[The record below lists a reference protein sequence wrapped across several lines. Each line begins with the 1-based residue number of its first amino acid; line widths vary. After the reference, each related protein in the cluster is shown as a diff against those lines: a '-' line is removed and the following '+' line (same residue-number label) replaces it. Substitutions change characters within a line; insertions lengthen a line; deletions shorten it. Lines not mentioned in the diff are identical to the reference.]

1 MRGVAR
7 LVSFVYFLAVA
18 IPTLAGFASTEVFLP
33 AVGRVTGQG
42 GAQFYTTVWAT
53 NLTGAPETFTFQ
65 FLKQGQANGSPASF
79 QDTLA
84 PGQTKVYENV
94 IQSRLGLASAIGAAR
109 VTSTGEIF
117 LSERIFNQAP
127 GADLGNTEGLFF
139 AGVPKT
145 FSISAGQSASIQGL
159 NQGGSENFRYNFAL
173 VETGGGSTTVN
184 VQVFDGG
191 GVLLGQKSFP
201 LLPYEQLQPNVA
213 DVVPGFSSINARI
226 TATVTSGTG
235 SVLLAGAQLANE
247 SQDSSGFE
255 MSFRDDLLGGGTAGV
270 SSLNG
275 LAGALTIA
283 HGANTTVNI
292 NGKTITIDAV
302 AGSGTGL
309 TAVAHD
315 NSLAGSGTVPAPL
328 GIAIGQVVRSLNGLH
343 DNLTLA
349 AGSNVTL
356 TPSGSTITIAASGG
370 GGLTLPFSG
379 SADSAESA
387 FSITN
392 THPSSLAVGIDG
404 TGRIG
409 VSGKGAEAGVLGLSP
424 PDSLVDI
431 TDNVGVYGSSS
442 GGYGI
447 YGVSQTGFGVHGE
460 SASGIAG
467 VEGVGYASIAGVEGV
482 GYSSSASSYAVYGH
496 AYGNGA
502 GVFGEAEHGAGV
514 VGSSHGGTYGV
525 FAYGGFGGTGP
536 KYFVEPHPSDPTK
549 EIRYVC
555 LEGRESGTYF
565 RGTGKIVNGFASV
578 EVPEDFRM
586 VTSDKGL
593 SVQLTPVGDFASM
606 VVKSYGL
613 DRIVVQAN
621 RDVEFFYMI
630 NGIRKAFENHQ
641 PISENRD
648 FIPGSADDTRL
659 VASLPVESV
668 RRLKANGTL
677 KEDGSINLETAHR
690 LGWDQTESWK
700 RAETATRR

>member
-1 MRGVAR
+1 MRPAAR
-7 LVSFVYFLAVA
+7 LVSFVFFLGVA

-33 AVGRVTGQG
+33 AVGRVTGNG
-42 GAQFYTTVWAT
+42 GAQFFTTVWAT
-53 NLTGAPETFTFQ
+53 NLTEAPETFTFQ
-65 FLKQGQANGSPASF
+65 FLKQGQANSSPASF

-84 PGQTKVYENV
+84 PGQTKIYENIV
-94 IQSRLGLASAIGAAR
+94 ETKLGLSSAIGAAR
-109 VTSTGEIF
+109 VTSNGEI
-117 LSERIFNQAP
+117 LLAERIYDQAP

-139 AGVPKT
+139 AGVPKS

-173 VETGGGSTTVN
+173 VETGGGSATVN

-191 GVLLGQKSFP
+191 GVLLGQKAFP
-201 LLPYEQLQPNVA
+201 LSPFEQLQPNVA
-213 DVVPGFSSINARI
+213 DVVPGFSSTNARI

-235 SVLLAGAQLANE
+235 SVLLAGAQLANV

-255 MSFRDDLLGGGTAGV
+255 MSFRDDLLGGGGTAGV
-270 SSLNG
+270 ASLNG

-315 NSLAGSGTVPAPL
+315 NSLTGSGTVPVPL
-328 GIAIGQVVRSLNGLH
+328 GIANGQVVRSLTANGTTLH
-343 DNLTLA
+343 DAVTLA
-349 AGSNVTL
+349 QGSNITL

-370 GGLTLPFSG
+370 GGLTLPFLG
-379 SADSAESA
+379 SADFVGDNLFEIKNTDTTSD
-387 FSITN
+387 FSTGI
-392 THPSSLAVGIDG
+392 VGEGAIG
-404 TGRIG
+404 ILGRG
-409 VSGKGAEAGVLGLSP
+409 QG
-424 PDSLVDI
+424 
-431 TDNVGVYGSSS
+431 VGVTGVAPQDLSYDLAIETGVVGVGGHTGVFGQSQDGYGVWGYSRSGPAAVYGQGSSS
-442 GGYGI
+442 
-447 YGVSQTGFGVHGE
+447 
-460 SASGIAG
+460 SAA
-467 VEGVGYASIAGVEGV
+467 
-482 GYSSSASSYAVYGH
+482 SYAVYGH
-496 AYGNGA
+496 AYVNGA
-502 GVFGEAEHGAGV
+502 GVYGEAAHGVGV
-514 VGSSHGGTYGV
+514 VGQSDGGNVGV

-536 KYFVEPHPSDPTK
+536 KYFVEPHPTDPTK

-565 RGTGKIVNGFASV
+565 RGTGKVVNGFASI

-586 VTSDKGL
+586 VTSEKGL

-641 PISENRD
+641 PISENHD
-648 FIPGSADDTRL
+648 FIPRSADDTRL
-659 VASLPVESV
+659 VASLPAESV

-677 KEDGSINLETAHR
+677 NDDGSVNLETAHR
-690 LGWDQTESWK
+690 LGWDQEESWK
-700 RAETATRR
+700 RAETATKR

>member
-1 MRGVAR
+1 MRPVAR
-7 LVSFVYFLAVA
+7 LAFVYLWSVTVPAF
-18 IPTLAGFASTEVFLP
+18 AGFASMETFLP
-33 AVGRVTGQG
+33 AVGRVPGQG

-53 NLTGAPETFTFQ
+53 NLTGAPVSFTFN
-65 FLKQGQANGSPASF
+65 FLKQGQGNPNPAKF
-79 QDTLA
+79 TDTLS
-84 PGQTKVYENV
+84 PGETKVYENV
-94 IQSRLGLASAIGAAR
+94 VETKLGLANALGAAR
-109 VTSTGEIF
+109 IISTGEI
-117 LSERIFNQAP
+117 LVAERIFNQAP
-127 GADLGNTEGLFF
+127 GADLADTEGLFF
-139 AGVPKT
+139 AGVPKS
-145 FSISAGQSASIQGL
+145 FSISAGQSASIQGI
-159 NQGGSENFRYNFAL
+159 NQGGSEDFRYNFAL
-173 VETGGGSTTVN
+173 VETGGGSPTVN
-184 VQVFDGG
+184 VQVFDGAG
-191 GVLLGQKSFP
+191 TLLGQKSYP
-201 LLPYEQLQPNVA
+201 LQPYEQRQPNVGEIVA
-213 DVVPGFSSINARI
+213 GIHTTNARI
-226 TATVTSGTG
+226 TATVTGGTG
-235 SVLLAGAQLANE
+235 SVLLAGAQLANI

-255 MSFRDDLLGGGTAGV
+255 MSFRDDILGSGTAGV
-270 SSLNG
+270 ASLNG
-275 LAGALTIA
+275 LTGALTIA
-283 HGANTTVNI
+283 HGANTTVNV

-302 AGSGTGL
+302 AGSGIGL

-328 GIAIGQVVRSLNGLH
+328 AIANGQVVRSLNGLH

-379 SADSAESA
+379 SADSAASV

-392 THPSSLAVGIDG
+392 THPSSLAVGIDA

-409 VSGKGAEAGVLGLSP
+409 VSGKGSDVGVLGVSP
-424 PDSLVDI
+424 PESGVDI
-431 TDNVGVYGSSS
+431 SDNTGVYGSSS

-447 YGVSQTGFGVHGE
+447 YGVSQTGFGVYGE

-467 VEGVGYASIAGVEGV
+467 VEGAGF
-482 GYSSSASSYAVYGH
+482 SSSASSYAVHGH

-514 VGSSHGGTYGV
+514 VGQSHGGTYGV

-536 KYFVEPHPSDPTK
+536 KYFVEPHPIDPTK

-565 RGTGKIVNGFASV
+565 RGTGRIVDGFASIA
-578 EVPEDFRM
+578 VPEDFRM
-586 VTSDKGL
+586 VTSEKGL

-641 PISENRD
+641 PISENGD
-648 FIPGSADDTRL
+648 FIPGSVDDTRL
-659 VASLPVESV
+659 VASLPEESV

-677 KEDGSINLETAHR
+677 NEDGSVNLETARR
-690 LGWDQTESWK
+690 LGWDQQESWK
-700 RAETATRR
+700 RAEASATR